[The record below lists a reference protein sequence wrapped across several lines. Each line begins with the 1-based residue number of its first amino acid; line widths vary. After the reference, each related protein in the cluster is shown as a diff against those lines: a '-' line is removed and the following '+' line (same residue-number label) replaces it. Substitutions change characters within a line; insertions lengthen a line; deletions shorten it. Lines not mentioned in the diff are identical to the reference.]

1 MLKEMTMDAVF
12 KALADPSR
20 RQLLDR
26 LNERNGQSLG
36 ELCDGLAMAR
46 QSVTKHLAVLEAAE
60 LVTTVRDGRRKLHY
74 LNTAPINDIAD
85 RWIGRYDRP
94 RAQALA
100 DLKQAME
107 ETPMSETAFVY
118 STYIKT
124 TPDQLWR
131 ALTEPAFTQRY
142 WGEALHSDW
151 TVGSKILWQ
160 ADADGEPEDLDQVV
174 LESEPPRRLSY
185 TWHKVQPRHAEFF
198 GWSDERL
205 AELQKESPG
214 RVTFDIEPAGSK
226 VKLTVTHDALDAG
239 SVMFQAISGQ
249 LPKSGGWPEL
259 LSDLK
264 TLLETGEA
272 A

>member
-1 MLKEMTMDAVF
+1 MTMDAVF

-46 QSVTKHLAVLEAAE
+46 QSVTKHLAVLEAAN
-60 LVTTVRDGRRKLHY
+60 LVTTVREGRRKLHH

-85 RWIGRYDRP
+85 RWIGRYHRP

-100 DLKQAME
+100 DLKQALE
-107 ETPMSETAFVY
+107 ETPMSETEFVY

-124 TPDQLWR
+124 TPEQLWR
-131 ALTEPAFTQRY
+131 ALTEPAFTLRY

-151 TVGSKILWQ
+151 KVGSKILWQ
-160 ADADGEPEDLDQVV
+160 AGPDGELEDLDQVV
-174 LESEPPRRLSY
+174 LDYEPHRRLSY
-185 TWHKVQPRHAEFF
+185 TWHRFQPRHAEFF

-205 AELQKESPG
+205 AELQKEGPS

-226 VKLTVTHDALDAG
+226 VKLTVTHDDLQPG
-239 SVMFQAISGQ
+239 SEMRKAISGE
-249 LPKSGGWPEL
+249 LPKAGGWPEL
-259 LSDLK
+259 LADLK
-264 TLLETGEA
+264 TLLETGETA
-272 A
+272 